1 MDYKTIVNLMK
12 EMSHTELTKLEIEE
26 EGFRICIEK
35 GKKEEGD
42 QANIPQLTWNQNTM
56 PAMPQYIQGMVA
68 PGQMISPAPVM
79 PGTVQNTTVNVAD
92 GANST
97 VASTS
102 AAQTEGKKNQDTSGE
117 DQNHKKLVS
126 PMVGTFYAQP
136 SPDKP
141 PFVKVGDKVKKG
153 QTLCIIEAMKLMN
166 EIESEYDG
174 EIVKILTK
182 NEDMVEFGQPLFLIK
197 Q

>member
-35 GKKEEGD
+35 GKKDEGE
-42 QANIPQLTWNQNTM
+42 QVYPPQLTWTQNTI
-56 PAMPQYIQGMVA
+56 PAMPQYIQGMYA
-68 PGQMISPAPVM
+68 PGQLMPSSPVF
-79 PGTVQNTTVNVAD
+79 PGAMQHMTVPAAD

-97 VASTS
+97 VTLGI
-102 AAQTEGKKNQDTSGE
+102 AAQAELKSNQDTSGD
-117 DQNHKKLVS
+117 DQNHKKQVS

-166 EIESEYDG
+166 EIESEHDG

-197 Q
+197 

>member
-12 EMSHTELTKLEIEE
+12 EMSHTELTKLEIED

-35 GKKEEGD
+35 G
-42 QANIPQLTWNQNTM
+42 NNM
-56 PAMPQYIQGMVA
+56 YA
-68 PGQMISPAPVM
+68 PGQSMPAAPVFS
-79 PGTVQNTTVNVAD
+79 GTLQNTVTMGAE
-92 GANST
+92 GANMSGACT
-97 VASTS
+97 G
-102 AAQTEGKKNQDTSGE
+102 AAQAEGKANQDAAVE

-153 QTLCIIEAMKLMN
+153 QTICIIEAMKLMN
-166 EIESEYDG
+166 EIESEHDG
-174 EIVKILTK
+174 EVVKILTK

-197 Q
+197 